1 MGILKSAAHGLRRAF
16 RKGGLANLGDKFR
29 GSILNPGSYTEDMA
43 RGLGLNTRR
52 QGRVIGR
59 KQIGTA
65 ERTIG
70 DPNEPT
76 VINEAIMGN
85 EYGPRRLN
93 AAGYAAQGVG
103 YAGAGT
109 LGAKMI
115 AGTEPTKDKHGV
127 ETGMKNEDLIKAREK
142 YQQKI
147 GGAKKFTP
155 ALLEHASKDSQWV
168 KSAIKSMGM
177 DKYKKLRARVAGD
190 KAGGNAAGVLHAALV
205 DELAKVGDEEM
216 MKQAATQDYV
226 LPGLAKVGDDARR
239 VIVITNQ
246 KGKDKKSSQMALQYE
261 FDEGD
266 DQ

>member
-1 MGILKSAAHGLRRAF
+1 MGILKSAASGLKRLVTGRSLPTLASKF
-16 RKGGLANLGDKFR
+16 SRHTANIGSWGEDIAAGFGVRTRGARPVLQAGKPAVTSINGGVITPATAPVFG
-29 GSILNPGSYTEDMA
+29 E
-43 RGLGLNTRR
+43 RGLTG
-52 QGRVIGR
+52 
-59 KQIGTA
+59 
-65 ERTIG
+65 
-70 DPNEPT
+70 
-76 VINEAIMGN
+76 
-85 EYGPRRLN
+85 
-93 AAGYAAQGVG
+93 AGYAAQLGTYG
-103 YAGAGT
+103 AAGT

-115 AGTEPTKDKHGV
+115 SGTEPTKDKHGV
-127 ETGMKNEDLIKAREK
+127 ETGMRNDDIIKAREK
-142 YQQKI
+142 YQEKI

-190 KAGGNAAGVLHAALV
+190 KAGGNAAGVLHAALI

>member
-1 MGILKSAAHGLRRAF
+1 MGILNSAARGLRRLAGG
-16 RKGGLANLGDKFR
+16 KGFGSLGQKFR
-29 GSILNPGSYTEDMA
+29 DHKLNAGSWTEDIA
-43 RGLGLNTRR
+43 RGFGLNTRKRVATGAKRNVEGLEGRTTSAFPR
-52 QGRVIGR
+52 Q
-59 KQIGTA
+59 QIDVL
-65 ERTIG
+65 E
-70 DPNEPT
+70 NK
-76 VINEAIMGN
+76 
-85 EYGPRRLN
+85 LN
-93 AAGYAAQGVG
+93 ATGMVAQSIP
-103 YAGAGT
+103 YLAGAGT

-115 AGTEPTKDKHGV
+115 AGTEPTKDKQGV
-127 ETGMKNEDLIKAREK
+127 ETGMRNDALIKAREK
-142 YQQKI
+142 YQQNI

-155 ALLEHASKDSQWV
+155 ALLEHASRDSQWV

-177 DKYKKLRARVAGD
+177 DKYKKLRARVAND

-216 MKQAATQDYV
+216 LKQAATQDYV

-246 KGKDKKSSQMALQYE
+246 KDKDKKSSQMALQYE